1 MLTKRERRRQ
11 MSSRF
16 DELLTDQQLENAT
29 TDEIDD
35 LVERIDKVLQS
46 RGEPGIVRR
55 QRSSDGLPEPSDP
68 ADPNAP

>member
-1 MLTKRERRRQ
+1 

-16 DELLTDQQLENAT
+16 EELLTDQQLEDAT
-29 TDEIDD
+29 TDEIDA
-35 LVERIDKVLQS
+35 LVERIDKMLQS

-55 QRSSDGLPEPSDP
+55 QPNGLPEPSDP

>member
-1 MLTKRERRRQ
+1 

-16 DELLTDQQLENAT
+16 DELLTDQQLEDAT

-46 RGEPGIVRR
+46 RGEQGIVRR
-55 QRSSDGLPEPSDP
+55 QPIGLPEPSDP

>member
-1 MLTKRERRRQ
+1 
-11 MSSRF
+11 MSSRP
-16 DELLTDQQLENAT
+16 DELLTDQQLEDAAT
-29 TDEIDD
+29 DQIDG

-55 QRSSDGLPEPSDP
+55 QPNGLPEPSDP

>member
-1 MLTKRERRRQ
+1 

-16 DELLTDQQLENAT
+16 DELLTDQQLEDAT

-55 QRSSDGLPEPSDP
+55 QPNGLPEPPDP